1 VTGLEQTTNALKQE
15 IDRLHREKDET
26 NDLHKQSIALINA
39 KIVELEDQL
48 KEVRESASPQRSLG
62 TCSRV
67 CVCGGACA
75 VVRVRACACAVC

>member
-39 KIVELEDQL
+39 KIVELENQL
-48 KEVRESASPQRSLG
+48 KEERESASSQRSLG
-62 TCSRV
+62 TCM
-67 CVCGGACA
+67 CVC
-75 VVRVRACACAVC
+75 ACACVCAPVCARVRFC